1 MLLNTPHPPEDMAFK
16 QWRHSPKVFDS
27 SQSSQESFNSPET
40 GPQREEMENKPS
52 TSRADEIYEA
62 TAGDTTKPQR
72 TTPESHND
80 ESSGTSSTESDDE
93 PQDAQKQKPTSA
105 TAHAKQAKAKG
116 QKFLS
121 KQYKKFD
128 LISMGKSKK
137 SKTPENEQ
145 EVTTKSGRISKRPDK
160 WKYV

>member
-1 MLLNTPHPPEDMAFK
+1 MAFK

-40 GPQREEMENKPS
+40 GLQCEEIENKPS
-52 TSRADEIYEA
+52 TSRGDEIYEA
-62 TAGDTTKPQR
+62 RAGDTPKSQR
-72 TTPESHND
+72 TTPESPND
-80 ESSGTSSTESDDE
+80 ESSETSSTESDDE

-116 QKFLS
+116 QKFLL

>member
-1 MLLNTPHPPEDMAFK
+1 MAFK

-27 SQSSQESFNSPET
+27 SKSSQESFNSPET
-40 GPQREEMENKPS
+40 GPQREEIENKPS

-62 TAGDTTKPQR
+62 TAGDTTKPQG
-72 TTPESHND
+72 TTPRSRND
-80 ESSGTSSTESDDE
+80 ESSETSSTESDDDL
-93 PQDAQKQKPTSA
+93 QNAQKQKPTSA

-116 QKFLS
+116 QKFLL

-137 SKTPENEQ
+137 SKTPETEQ
-145 EVTTKSGRISKRPDK
+145 ETTTKSGRISRKPDK